1 MKKNNV
7 LQQQSTAK
15 WLKSRHKRTSSID
28 YIYSSQNLD
37 SKRKVAKVF
46 YIYSSNQVLS
56 MGQLQKLFLA
66 GGVKLSKTEILSLLS
81 QTRQKTPLTLEEFAE
96 FIFND
101 YANKGKV
108 YLVFRETVLTRNRPG
123 KLVPL
128 NLSQLLDKV
137 CICSEKKQLMN
148 YFKAD
153 NSAEFNIKSL
163 KGLMELNYSKNYL
176 PKMMK
181 KTQPKYKNLYSED
194 LLSRIKEQLTS
205 EELQEL
211 NLKSNHSTHIRNNSV
226 L

>member
-28 YIYSSQNLD
+28 YVYSSQNLD
-37 SKRKVAKVF
+37 SKRKVTKVF
-46 YIYSSNQVLS
+46 CAYSSNQVLS
-56 MGQLQKLFLA
+56 MGQLRKLFLA

-81 QTRQKTPLTLEEFAE
+81 QTHQKTPLTLEEFAE

-108 YLVFRETVLTRNRPG
+108 YLVFRETVLIRNCPG
-123 KLVPL
+123 QLVPL
-128 NLSQLLDKV
+128 NLPQLLDKI
-137 CICSEKKQLMN
+137 CISSEKKQLMN

-176 PKMMK
+176 PKMVK
-181 KTQPKYKNLYSED
+181 KTQPRYKNLYSED
-194 LLSRIKEQLTS
+194 LRSRIKEQLTS

-211 NLKSNHSTHIRNNSV
+211 NLKSNHSPHIRNNSV